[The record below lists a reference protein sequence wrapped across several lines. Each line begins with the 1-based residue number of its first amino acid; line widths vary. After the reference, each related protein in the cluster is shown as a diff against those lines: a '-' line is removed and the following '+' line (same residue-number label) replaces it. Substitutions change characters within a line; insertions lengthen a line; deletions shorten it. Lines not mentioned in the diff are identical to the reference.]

1 MSEEL
6 NVFRWSFSA
15 WERYDGCA
23 FNYKLRYIERLPS
36 SPPGPAAARGLDLH
50 DRVEKYITE
59 QNRNPNI
66 MQYGDPTKRF
76 GDKKAARIHDKYIPI
91 IEGYKEHPNG
101 DRHCEKQ
108 MAFDSQW
115 YLTGFTTKYSAC
127 KAVLDAVKFT
137 IHDDGLKELDIGEW
151 KSGSPKER
159 HADQRKLYA
168 LFGLKGWLADKVN
181 VTTYYLEHDIKPVR
195 LSVTPDNWDK
205 LVALWEARR
214 GQMQSDK
221 IFAPKPGDHCNW
233 CDYAARKGGP
243 CKFGR

>member
-1 MSEEL
+1 M
-6 NVFRWSFSA
+6 N
-15 WERYDGCA
+15 
-23 FNYKLRYIERLPS
+23 
-36 SPPGPAAARGLDLH
+36 
-50 DRVEKYITE
+50 
-59 QNRNPNI
+59 
-66 MQYGDPTKRF
+66 
-76 GDKKAARIHDKYIPI
+76 
-91 IEGYKEHPNG
+91 
-101 DRHCEKQ
+101 
-108 MAFDSQW
+108 
-115 YLTGFTTKYSAC
+115 
-127 KAVLDAVKFT
+127 
-137 IHDDGLKELDIGEW
+137 ELDIGEW

-168 LFGLKGWLADKVN
+168 LFGPKGWLADKVN

-195 LSVTPDNWDK
+195 LSVTPGNWDK